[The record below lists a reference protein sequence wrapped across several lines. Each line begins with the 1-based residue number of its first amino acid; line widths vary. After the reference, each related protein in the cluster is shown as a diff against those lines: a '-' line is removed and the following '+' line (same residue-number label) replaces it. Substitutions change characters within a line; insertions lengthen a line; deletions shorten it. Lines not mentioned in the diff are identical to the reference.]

1 MLSFAPLLFAAL
13 LSGSSNA
20 PLSASVMLD
29 SPTRHVRTTSRAI
42 TRLLARG
49 YHRSPTLAGI
59 ITKLQHSD
67 VFVYIEEVPRLPGAL
82 EGRLMML
89 PRAHDTRYV
98 RIQIALRGAPEDTIA
113 LLGHELRHALEVA
126 EAPSV
131 SDQAGLE
138 RLYERIGVNGGAH
151 QYDTIAAQET
161 GRTVRRELLAA

>member
-1 MLSFAPLLFAAL
+1 MLSLAPLLFAAL
-13 LSGSSNA
+13 LSGASNA
-20 PLSASVMLD
+20 PLPASVTLD
-29 SPTRHVRTTSRAI
+29 APTRHVRTTSRGI
-42 TRLLARG
+42 TKLLARG
-49 YHRSPTLAGI
+49 YQRSPTLAAI

-89 PRAHDTRYV
+89 PRAHEARYV

-113 LLGHELRHALEVA
+113 LLGHELQHALEVA

-138 RLYERIGVNGGAH
+138 RLYARIGVSGGAH
-151 QYDTIAAQET
+151 QYDTVAAQET
-161 GRTVRRELLAA
+161 GRTVRRELAA